1 VLIVQT
7 LGVPHPGRSRRRPK
21 RRAKPVDPP
30 AHPEE
35 VPVTR
40 VTVAQSTPFES
51 DQQASAWLGKLA
63 GDRKARGAEAR
74 AALELLNRAL
84 DALREAAEDPL
95 VSEVGLNSALAIRLG
110 YGSGEQLADGQWT
123 EARQLPDPPPPRHL
137 ELDPQ
142 QQVAEELA
150 GRAEPED

>member
-1 VLIVQT
+1 
-7 LGVPHPGRSRRRPK
+7 
-21 RRAKPVDPP
+21 
-30 AHPEE
+30 
-35 VPVTR
+35 
-40 VTVAQSTPFES
+40 VTVARSTPFDGEP
-51 DQQASAWLGKLA
+51 QASAWLGEIA
-63 GDRKARGAEAR
+63 GDGKARSAEAR

-84 DALREAAEDPL
+84 DALRAAAEDPL

-142 QQVAEELA
+142 QQVAEKLA
-150 GRAEPED
+150 GGAEAEA